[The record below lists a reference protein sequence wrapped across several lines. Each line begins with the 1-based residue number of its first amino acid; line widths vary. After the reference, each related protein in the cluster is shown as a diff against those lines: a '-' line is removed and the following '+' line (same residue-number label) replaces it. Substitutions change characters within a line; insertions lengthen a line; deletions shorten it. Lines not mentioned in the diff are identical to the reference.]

1 MQDCVPVL
9 RMKPA
14 VLDSTR
20 LDVAWISWSTVLAHL
35 HLRTKK
41 LFVEFCLAHDLH
53 IGDTLFQKPVSKQVT
68 FREAGVLGGPPWS
81 PDRFAHIDFVLV
93 PDRWKN
99 TLVDVS
105 SSPEIFTGSDHFIVC
120 VKCRVRQKQ
129 LSSTVVKR
137 VTYSPSTPLEN
148 ELQPVHF
155 GYNAPGEWCG
165 NENLHWFYSWSST
178 DKFETNTTGQTSFV
192 YSGTFM
198 GLDLAKTKRTWQW
211 QSRYL
216 TWIH

>member
-1 MQDCVPVL
+1 MASFPNSHPTFIVGDLHARLRARFENETCCTGQHTFGHGLNVL
-9 RMKPA
+9 IHNSSSP
-14 VLDSTR
+14 SFEN
-20 LDVAWISWSTVLAHL
+20 
-35 HLRTKK
+35 KK

-155 GYNAPGEWCG
+155 GYDAPGE
-165 NENLHWFYSWSST
+165 
-178 DKFETNTTGQTSFV
+178 
-192 YSGTFM
+192 
-198 GLDLAKTKRTWQW
+198 
-211 QSRYL
+211 
-216 TWIH
+216 